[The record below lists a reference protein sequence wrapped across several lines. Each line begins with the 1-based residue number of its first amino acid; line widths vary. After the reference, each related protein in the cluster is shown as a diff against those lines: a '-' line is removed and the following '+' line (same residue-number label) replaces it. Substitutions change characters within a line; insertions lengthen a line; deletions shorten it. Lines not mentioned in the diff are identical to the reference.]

1 MLEVKENYLMHDYRN
16 HIGIIGGGIS
26 GLTLG
31 CALLKEGIPVAI
43 FEKMPQETSHGA
55 AISLSSNA
63 LRLLDRLDIYHD
75 LKNQSF
81 IHSEASIQGPQKEI
95 SSFQT
100 PEVITTRRQTLMS
113 LLYSRYLN
121 LGGEI
126 FHHHDLASF
135 DEVKCEV
142 EFTNENKFTLKH
154 LAACDGIRS
163 SIRDTFFAAN
173 QNPKYSGY
181 SAWRGIGK
189 SNLQKIHF
197 ALGPDSH
204 IVSYPINKEGD
215 VSFVAVKK
223 EDYQFKE
230 SWKEEG
236 SISDLLDDFSAY
248 DSKIFPALED
258 SVTLYKWGI
267 YIRSPLKSMI
277 AKNITLLGD
286 AAHPMVPF
294 LGQGACMAIEDSYS
308 FAMACKVH
316 MTNLAIAQEA
326 YDYVRSRRT
335 KKIQQ
340 LSMMQGR
347 VYHLKNSILVALRN
361 AAMRYTNIP
370 GNDLK
375 RIHDYDAH
383 NEMQM
388 HLAEHR
394 KKFF

>member
-1 MLEVKENYLMHDYRN
+1 MSDYRN
-16 HIGIIGGGIS
+16 HIGIIGGGIA

-31 CALLKEGIPVAI
+31 CALLKQDIPAII
-43 FEKMPQETSHGA
+43 FEKMSEETSHGA
-55 AISLSSNA
+55 AISLSFNA
-63 LRLLDRLDIYHD
+63 LCLLDRLDIYAD

-100 PEVITTRRQTLMS
+100 PEVLTTRRQALMS
-113 LLYSRYLN
+113 LLYSRYIK

-126 FHHHDLASF
+126 CHHHDLESF
-135 DEVKCEV
+135 DVVKSEVT
-142 EFTNENKFTLKH
+142 FTNQNKYALKH

-163 SIRDTFFAAN
+163 SIRDAFFAAN
-173 QNPKYSGY
+173 QDPKYSGY

-204 IVSYPINKEGD
+204 IVSYPINKDGD

-258 SVTLYKWGI
+258 SAQIYKWGI
-267 YIRSPLKSMI
+267 YIRPPLKSMI
-277 AKNITLLGD
+277 TKNITLLGD

-308 FAMACKVH
+308 FAMACKEH
-316 MTNLAIAQEA
+316 MTNLANAQTG
-326 YDYVRSRRT
+326 YDYVRSKRT

-340 LSMMQGR
+340 LSMMQGK
-347 VYHLKNSILVALRN
+347 VYHLKNPILVAARN
-361 AAMRYTNIP
+361 AIIKHTNIP

-383 NEMQM
+383 DEMQI
-388 HLAEHR
+388 HLT
-394 KKFF
+394 

>member
-1 MLEVKENYLMHDYRN
+1 MSDYRN

-31 CALLKEGIPVAI
+31 CALLKQGIPAII
-43 FEKMPQETSHGA
+43 FEKMSEETSHGA

-63 LRLLDRLDIYHD
+63 LRLLDRLDIYVD

-81 IHSEASIQGPQKEI
+81 IHSAASIQGPHREI

-100 PEVITTRRQTLMS
+100 PEVLTTRRQTLMS
-113 LLYSRYLN
+113 LLYSRYIN
-121 LGGEI
+121 LGGDI

-135 DEVKCEV
+135 DAVKCEV
-142 EFTNENKFTLKH
+142 TFTNENKYTLKH

-173 QNPKYSGY
+173 QDPKYSGY

-189 SNLQKIHF
+189 SSLQKIHF

-215 VSFVAVKK
+215 VSFVAVRK
-223 EDYQFKE
+223 ENYQFKE

-236 SISDLLDDFSAY
+236 SISDLLDDFSNY

-267 YIRSPLKSMI
+267 YIRPPLKSMI
-277 AKNITLLGD
+277 TNNITLLGD

-294 LGQGACMAIEDSYS
+294 LGQGACMAIEDAYS
-308 FAMACKVH
+308 FAIACNENIN
-316 MTNLAIAQEA
+316 NLEGAQA
-326 YDYVRSRRT
+326 DYDIVRNKRT
-335 KKIQQ
+335 KKIQF

-347 VYHLKNSILVALRN
+347 IYHMKNPLLVAARN
-361 AAMRYTNIP
+361 AIMKYTNIP

-383 NEMQM
+383 DEMKIYFALKGFGDRPSI
-388 HLAEHR
+388 H
-394 KKFF
+394 

>member
-1 MLEVKENYLMHDYRN
+1 MSNYRN
-16 HIGIIGGGIS
+16 HIGIIGGGIA

-31 CALLKEGIPVAI
+31 CALLKQGIPAII
-43 FEKMPQETSHGA
+43 FEKMSEETSHGA
-55 AISLSSNA
+55 AISLSFNA
-63 LRLLDRLDIYHD
+63 LCLLDRLDIYAD

-100 PEVITTRRQTLMS
+100 PEVLTTRRQTLMS
-113 LLYSRYLN
+113 LLYSRYIK

-126 FHHHDLASF
+126 CHHHDLESF
-135 DEVKCEV
+135 DVVKSEVT
-142 EFTNENKFTLKH
+142 FTNQNKYALKH

-163 SIRDTFFAAN
+163 SIRDAFFAAN
-173 QNPKYSGY
+173 QDPKYSGY

-204 IVSYPINKEGD
+204 IVSYPINKDGD

-258 SVTLYKWGI
+258 SAQIYKWGI
-267 YIRSPLKSMI
+267 YIRPPLKSMI
-277 AKNITLLGD
+277 TKNITLLGD

-308 FAMACKVH
+308 FAMACKEH
-316 MTNLAIAQEA
+316 MTNLANAQTD
-326 YDYVRSRRT
+326 YDYVRSKRT

-340 LSMMQGR
+340 LSMMQGK
-347 VYHLKNSILVALRN
+347 VYHLKNPILVAARN
-361 AAMRYTNIP
+361 AIIKHTNIP

-383 NEMQM
+383 NEMQI
-388 HLAEHR
+388 HLT
-394 KKFF
+394 

>member
-1 MLEVKENYLMHDYRN
+1 MSNYRN
-16 HIGIIGGGIS
+16 HIGIIGGGIA

-31 CALLKEGIPVAI
+31 CVLLKQDIPAII
-43 FEKMPQETSHGA
+43 FEKMPEETSHGA
-55 AISLSSNA
+55 AISLSANA
-63 LRLLDRLDIYHD
+63 LRLLDRLEIYND

-81 IHSEASIQGPQKEI
+81 VHSAASIQGPQKEI

-100 PEVITTRRQTLMS
+100 PEVLTTRRQTLMS
-113 LLYSRYLN
+113 LLYSRYIN

-126 FHHHDLASF
+126 FHHHDFASF
-135 DEVKCEV
+135 DVAKCEV
-142 EFTNENKFTLKH
+142 TFTNENKYTLKH

-173 QNPKYSGY
+173 QDPKYSGY

-215 VSFVAVKK
+215 VSFVAVRK

-236 SISDLLDDFSAY
+236 SVKDLQDDFSIY

-258 SVTLYKWGI
+258 SMPLYKWGI
-267 YIRSPLKSMI
+267 YIRPPLKSMI

-286 AAHPMVPF
+286 SAHPMVPF

-308 FAMACKVH
+308 FAMACKENIA
-316 MTNLAIAQEA
+316 NLSIAQQA
-326 YDYVRSRRT
+326 YDFVRSQRT
-335 KKIQQ
+335 KKIQR
-340 LSMMQGR
+340 LSMMQGKI
-347 VYHLKNSILVALRN
+347 YHMKNPLLVAARN
-361 AAMRYTNIP
+361 AVMKYTNIP

-375 RIHDYDAH
+375 KIHDYDAH
-383 NEMQM
+383 DEMQIY
-388 HLAEHR
+388 LAFGDLR
-394 KKFF
+394 YINSGKG

>member
-1 MLEVKENYLMHDYRN
+1 MSDYRN
-16 HIGIIGGGIS
+16 HIGIIGGGIA

-31 CALLKEGIPVAI
+31 CALLKQGIPAII
-43 FEKMPQETSHGA
+43 FEKMPEETSHGA

-63 LRLLDRLDIYHD
+63 LRLLDRLEIYND

-81 IHSEASIQGPQKEI
+81 VHSAASIQGPQKEI

-100 PEVITTRRQTLMS
+100 PEVLTTRRQTLMS
-113 LLYSRYLN
+113 LLYSRYID
-121 LGGEI
+121 LGGAI
-126 FHHHDLASF
+126 LHHHDFASF
-135 DEVKCEV
+135 DVAKCEV
-142 EFTNENKFTLKH
+142 TFTNENKYILKH

-173 QNPKYSGY
+173 QDPKYSGY

-236 SISDLLDDFSAY
+236 SVKDLQDDFSIY

-258 SVTLYKWGI
+258 SMPLYKWGI
-267 YIRSPLKSMI
+267 YIRPPLKSMI

-308 FAMACKVH
+308 FAMACKENIA
-316 MTNLAIAQEA
+316 NLSIAQQA
-326 YDYVRSRRT
+326 YDFVRSQRT
-335 KKIQQ
+335 KKIQR
-340 LSMMQGR
+340 LSMMQGKI
-347 VYHLKNSILVALRN
+347 YHMKNPLLVAARN
-361 AAMRYTNIP
+361 AVMKYTNIP

-383 NEMQM
+383 DEMQIY
-388 HLAEHR
+388 LAYGDLSHINSG
-394 KKFF
+394 KG

>member
-1 MLEVKENYLMHDYRN
+1 MSDYRN
-16 HIGIIGGGIS
+16 HIGIIGGGIA

-31 CALLKEGIPVAI
+31 CALLKQGIPAII
-43 FEKMPQETSHGA
+43 FEKMSEETSHGA
-55 AISLSSNA
+55 AISLSFNA
-63 LRLLDRLDIYHD
+63 LCLLDRLDIYAD

-100 PEVITTRRQTLMS
+100 PEVLTTRRQTLMS
-113 LLYSRYLN
+113 LLYSRYIK

-126 FHHHDLASF
+126 CHHHDLESF
-135 DEVKCEV
+135 DVVKSEVT
-142 EFTNENKFTLKH
+142 FTNQNKYALKH

-163 SIRDTFFAAN
+163 SIRDAFFAAN
-173 QNPKYSGY
+173 QDPKYSGY

-204 IVSYPINKEGD
+204 IVSYPINKDGD

-223 EDYQFKE
+223 EDYQFRE

-258 SVTLYKWGI
+258 SAQIYKWGI
-267 YIRSPLKSMI
+267 YIRPPLKSMI
-277 AKNITLLGD
+277 SKNITLLGD

-308 FAMACKVH
+308 FAMACKEH
-316 MTNLAIAQEA
+316 MTNLANAQTD
-326 YDYVRSRRT
+326 YDYVRSKRT

-340 LSMMQGR
+340 LSMMQGK
-347 VYHLKNSILVALRN
+347 VYHLKNPILVAARN
-361 AAMRYTNIP
+361 AIIKHTNIP

-383 NEMQM
+383 DEMQI
-388 HLAEHR
+388 HLT
-394 KKFF
+394 

>member
-1 MLEVKENYLMHDYRN
+1 MTDHRN
-16 HIGIIGGGIS
+16 HIGIIGGGIA

-31 CALLKEGIPVAI
+31 CALLKEGIPAII
-43 FEKMPQETSHGA
+43 FEKMPEETSHGA

-63 LRLLDRLDIYHD
+63 LRLLDRLDIYND
-75 LKNQSF
+75 LKDQSF
-81 IHSEASIQGPQKEI
+81 VHSAASIQGPQMGI

-100 PEVITTRRQTLMS
+100 PEVLTTHRQTLML
-113 LLYSRYLN
+113 LLYSRYIN

-126 FHHHDLASF
+126 VHHHDLANF
-135 DEVKCEV
+135 DEVKRIAT
-142 EFTNENKFTLKH
+142 FTNKNEYILKH

-173 QNPKYSGY
+173 QDPKYSGY

-189 SNLQKIHF
+189 SDLQKIHF

-215 VSFVAVKK
+215 VSFVAVRK

-236 SISDLLDDFSAY
+236 SISDLLDDFSIY
-248 DSKIFPALED
+248 DSKIFPELED
-258 SVTLYKWGI
+258 SMPLYKWGI
-267 YIRSPLKSMI
+267 YIRPPLKSMI

-294 LGQGACMAIEDSYS
+294 LGQGACMAIEDAYS
-308 FAMACKVH
+308 FAMACKEKIA
-316 MTNLAIAQEA
+316 NLRDAQEA
-326 YDYVRSRRT
+326 YDFVRSKRT
-335 KKIQQ
+335 KKIQR
-340 LSMMQGR
+340 LSMMQGKI
-347 VYHLKNSILVALRN
+347 YHMKNPLLVSARN
-361 AAMRYTNIP
+361 AVMKYTNIP

-383 NEMQM
+383 DEMQIY
-388 HLAEHR
+388 LALSDLR
-394 KKFF
+394 A

>member
-1 MLEVKENYLMHDYRN
+1 MSDYRN
-16 HIGIIGGGIS
+16 HIGIIGGGIA

-31 CALLKEGIPVAI
+31 CALLEQGIPAII
-43 FEKMPQETSHGA
+43 FEKMPEETSHGA

-63 LRLLDRLDIYHD
+63 LRLLDRLEIYND

-81 IHSEASIQGPQKEI
+81 VHSAASIQGPQKEI
-95 SSFQT
+95 SSFPT
-100 PEVITTRRQTLMS
+100 PEVLTTRRQTLMS
-113 LLYSRYLN
+113 LLYSRYIN

-126 FHHHDLASF
+126 FHHHDFASF
-135 DEVKCEV
+135 DVAKCEV
-142 EFTNENKFTLKH
+142 TFTNENKYTLKH

-173 QNPKYSGY
+173 QDPKYSGY

-236 SISDLLDDFSAY
+236 SVKDLLDDFSIY

-258 SVTLYKWGI
+258 SMPLYKWGI
-267 YIRSPLKSMI
+267 YIRPPLKSMI

-294 LGQGACMAIEDSYS
+294 LGQGACMAIEDTYS
-308 FAMACKVH
+308 FAMACNENIA
-316 MTNLAIAQEA
+316 NLEDAQA
-326 YDYVRSRRT
+326 DYDFVRNKRT
-335 KKIQQ
+335 KKIQF

-347 VYHLKNSILVALRN
+347 IYHMKNPLLVAARN
-361 AAMRYTNIP
+361 VTMKYTNIP

-375 RIHDYDAH
+375 RIHDYDVH
-383 NEMQM
+383 DEMKIYFA
-388 HLAEHR
+388 LKGLR
-394 KKFF
+394 PPTITY

>member
-1 MLEVKENYLMHDYRN
+1 MSDYRN
-16 HIGIIGGGIS
+16 HIGIIGGGIA

-31 CALLKEGIPVAI
+31 CALLKQGIPAII
-43 FEKMPQETSHGA
+43 FEKMSEETSHGA
-55 AISLSSNA
+55 AISLSFNA
-63 LRLLDRLDIYHD
+63 LCLLDRLDIYAD
-75 LKNQSF
+75 LKKQSF

-100 PEVITTRRQTLMS
+100 PEVLTTRRQTLMS
-113 LLYSRYLN
+113 LLYSRYIK

-126 FHHHDLASF
+126 CHHHDLESF
-135 DEVKCEV
+135 DVVKSEVT
-142 EFTNENKFTLKH
+142 FTNQNKYALKH

-163 SIRDTFFAAN
+163 SIRDAFFAAN
-173 QNPKYSGY
+173 QDPKYSGY

-204 IVSYPINKEGD
+204 IVSYPINKDGD

-258 SVTLYKWGI
+258 SAQIYKWGI
-267 YIRSPLKSMI
+267 YIRPPLKSMI
-277 AKNITLLGD
+277 TKNITLLGD

-308 FAMACKVH
+308 FAMACKEH
-316 MTNLAIAQEA
+316 MTNLANAQTD
-326 YDYVRSRRT
+326 YDYVRSKRT

-340 LSMMQGR
+340 LSMMQGK
-347 VYHLKNSILVALRN
+347 VYHLKNPILVAARN
-361 AAMRYTNIP
+361 AIIKHTNIP

-383 NEMQM
+383 DEMQI
-388 HLAEHR
+388 HLT
-394 KKFF
+394 

>member
-1 MLEVKENYLMHDYRN
+1 MSDYRN
-16 HIGIIGGGIS
+16 HIGIIGGGIA

-31 CALLKEGIPVAI
+31 CALLKQGIPAII
-43 FEKMPQETSHGA
+43 FEKMPEETSHGA

-63 LRLLDRLDIYHD
+63 LCLLDRLEIYND

-81 IHSEASIQGPQKEI
+81 VHSAASIQGPQKEI
-95 SSFQT
+95 SSFQI
-100 PEVITTRRQTLMS
+100 PEVLTTRRQTLMS
-113 LLYSRYLN
+113 LMYSRYID
-121 LGGEI
+121 LGGAI
-126 FHHHDLASF
+126 LHHHDFASF
-135 DEVKCEV
+135 DVAKCEV
-142 EFTNENKFTLKH
+142 TFTNENKYILKH

-173 QNPKYSGY
+173 QDPKYSGY

-204 IVSYPINKEGD
+204 IVSYPINKEGE

-236 SISDLLDDFSAY
+236 SISDLLDDFSAF
-248 DSKIFPALED
+248 DSKIFPELED

-267 YIRSPLKSMI
+267 YIRPPLKSLI
-277 AKNITLLGD
+277 SKNITLLGD

-308 FAMACKVH
+308 FAMACREH
-316 MTNLAIAQEA
+316 IFNMANAQEA
-326 YDYVRSRRT
+326 YDYVRSKRT

-340 LSMMQGR
+340 LSMMQGK
-347 VYHLKNSILVALRN
+347 VYHLKNPILVAMRN
-361 AAMRYTNIP
+361 ATMRYTNIP

-383 NEMQM
+383 DEMQM
-388 HLAEHR
+388 HLA
-394 KKFF
+394 

>member
-1 MLEVKENYLMHDYRN
+1 MSDYRN
-16 HIGIIGGGIS
+16 HIGIIGGGIA

-31 CALLKEGIPVAI
+31 CALLEQGIPAII
-43 FEKMPQETSHGA
+43 FEKMPEETSHGA

-63 LRLLDRLDIYHD
+63 LRLLDKLEIYND

-81 IHSEASIQGPQKEI
+81 VHSAASIQGPQMEI
-95 SSFQT
+95 SSFTT
-100 PEVITTRRQTLMS
+100 PEVLTTRRQTLMS
-113 LLYSRYLN
+113 LLYSRYIN

-126 FHHHDLASF
+126 FYHHDFARF
-135 DEVKCEV
+135 DVAKCEV
-142 EFTNENKFTLKH
+142 TFTNENKYTLKH

-173 QNPKYSGY
+173 QDPKYSGY

-236 SISDLLDDFSAY
+236 SVKDLQDDFSIY

-258 SVTLYKWGI
+258 SMPLYKWGI
-267 YIRSPLKSMI
+267 YIRPPLKSMI

-294 LGQGACMAIEDSYS
+294 LGQGACMSIEDSYS
-308 FAMACKVH
+308 FAMAFKENIA
-316 MTNLAIAQEA
+316 NLSIAQQA
-326 YDYVRSRRT
+326 YDFVRSQRT
-335 KKIQQ
+335 KKIQR
-340 LSMMQGR
+340 LSMMQGKI
-347 VYHLKNSILVALRN
+347 YHMKNPLLVAARN
-361 AAMRYTNIP
+361 AVMKYTNIP

-375 RIHDYDAH
+375 KIHNYDAH
-383 NEMQM
+383 DEMQM
-388 HLAEHR
+388 HLAFGDLR
-394 KKFF
+394 YINSGKG

>member
-1 MLEVKENYLMHDYRN
+1 MSDYRN
-16 HIGIIGGGIS
+16 HIGIIGGGIA

-31 CALLKEGIPVAI
+31 CALLEQGIPAII
-43 FEKMPQETSHGA
+43 FEKMPEETSHGA

-63 LRLLDRLDIYHD
+63 LRLLDKLEIYND

-81 IHSEASIQGPQKEI
+81 VHSAASIQGPQMEI
-95 SSFQT
+95 SSFTT
-100 PEVITTRRQTLMS
+100 PEVLTTRRQTLMS
-113 LLYSRYLN
+113 LLYSRYIN

-126 FHHHDLASF
+126 FHHHDFARF
-135 DEVKCEV
+135 DVAKCEV
-142 EFTNENKFTLKH
+142 TFTNENKYTLKH

-173 QNPKYSGY
+173 QDPKYSGY

-236 SISDLLDDFSAY
+236 SVKDLQDDFSIY

-258 SVTLYKWGI
+258 SMPLYKWGI
-267 YIRSPLKSMI
+267 YIRPPLKSMI

-294 LGQGACMAIEDSYS
+294 LGQGACMSIEDSYS
-308 FAMACKVH
+308 FAMAFKENIA
-316 MTNLAIAQEA
+316 NLSIAQQA
-326 YDYVRSRRT
+326 YDFVRSQRT
-335 KKIQQ
+335 KKIQR
-340 LSMMQGR
+340 LSMMQGKI
-347 VYHLKNSILVALRN
+347 YHMKNPLLVAARN
-361 AAMRYTNIP
+361 AVMKYTNIP

-375 RIHDYDAH
+375 KIHNYDAH
-383 NEMQM
+383 DEMQM
-388 HLAEHR
+388 HLAFGDLR
-394 KKFF
+394 YINSGKG

>member
-1 MLEVKENYLMHDYRN
+1 MSDYRN

-31 CALLKEGIPVAI
+31 CALLKQGIPAII
-43 FEKMPQETSHGA
+43 FEKMPEETSHGA
-55 AISLSSNA
+55 AISLSLNA
-63 LRLLDRLDIYHD
+63 LRLLDRLDIYDD

-81 IHSEASIQGPQKEI
+81 IHSAASIQGPHREI

-100 PEVITTRRQTLMS
+100 PEVLTTRRQTLMS
-113 LLYSRYLN
+113 LLYSRYIN

-135 DEVKCEV
+135 DAVKCEAS
-142 EFTNENKFTLKH
+142 FTNKNKFILKH
-154 LAACDGIRS
+154 LSACDGIRS

-204 IVSYPINKEGD
+204 IVSYPVNKEGD

-223 EDYQFKE
+223 EYYEFRE

-236 SISDLLDDFSAY
+236 STSDLLDDFSAY

-258 SVTLYKWGI
+258 SGTLYKWGI
-267 YIRSPLKSMI
+267 YIRPPLKSMI
-277 AKNITLLGD
+277 TNNITLLGD

-294 LGQGACMAIEDSYS
+294 LGQGACIAIEDSYS
-308 FAMACKVH
+308 FAMACKEH
-316 MTNLAIAQEA
+316 MTSLASAQAA
-326 YDYVRSRRT
+326 YDFVRSKRT
-335 KKIQQ
+335 KKIQR
-340 LSMMQGR
+340 LSMMQGKI
-347 VYHLKNSILVALRN
+347 YHAKNPLLVAARN
-361 AAMRYTNIP
+361 AVMKYTSIP

-375 RIHDYDAH
+375 KIHDYDAH
-383 NEMQM
+383 DEMQIYLACGDLRSI
-388 HLAEHR
+388 HL
-394 KKFF
+394 

>member
-1 MLEVKENYLMHDYRN
+1 MIDYRN
-16 HIGIIGGGIS
+16 HIGIIGGGIA

-31 CALLKEGIPVAI
+31 CALLKQGIPAII
-43 FEKMPQETSHGA
+43 FEKMSEETSHGA
-55 AISLSSNA
+55 AISLSFNA
-63 LRLLDRLDIYHD
+63 LCLLDRLDIYAD

-100 PEVITTRRQTLMS
+100 PEVLTTRRQALMS
-113 LLYSRYLN
+113 LLYSRYIK

-126 FHHHDLASF
+126 CHHHDLESF
-135 DEVKCEV
+135 DVVKSEVT
-142 EFTNENKFTLKH
+142 FTNQNKYALKH

-163 SIRDTFFAAN
+163 SIRDAFFAAN
-173 QNPKYSGY
+173 QDPKYSGY

-204 IVSYPINKEGD
+204 IVSYPINKDGD

-223 EDYQFKE
+223 EDYQFRE

-258 SVTLYKWGI
+258 SAQIYKWGI
-267 YIRSPLKSMI
+267 YIRPPLKSMI
-277 AKNITLLGD
+277 TKNITLLGD

-308 FAMACKVH
+308 FAMACKEH
-316 MTNLAIAQEA
+316 MTNLANAQTD
-326 YDYVRSRRT
+326 YDYVRSKRT

-340 LSMMQGR
+340 LSMIQGK
-347 VYHLKNSILVALRN
+347 VYHLKNPILVAARN
-361 AAMRYTNIP
+361 AIIKHTNIP

-383 NEMQM
+383 DEMQI
-388 HLAEHR
+388 HLS
-394 KKFF
+394 

>member
-1 MLEVKENYLMHDYRN
+1 MSDYRN
-16 HIGIIGGGIS
+16 HIGIIGGGIA

-31 CALLKEGIPVAI
+31 CALLKQGIPAII
-43 FEKMPQETSHGA
+43 FEKMSEETSHGA
-55 AISLSSNA
+55 AISLSFNA
-63 LRLLDRLDIYHD
+63 LCLLDRLDIYAD

-100 PEVITTRRQTLMS
+100 PEVLTTRRQTLMS
-113 LLYSRYLN
+113 LLYSRYIK

-126 FHHHDLASF
+126 CHHHDLESF
-135 DEVKCEV
+135 DVVKSEVT
-142 EFTNENKFTLKH
+142 FTNQNKYALKH

-173 QNPKYSGY
+173 QDPKYSGY

-204 IVSYPINKEGD
+204 IVSYPINKDGD

-236 SISDLLDDFSAY
+236 SVSDLLDDFSAY

-258 SVTLYKWGI
+258 SAQIYKWGI
-267 YIRSPLKSMI
+267 YIRPPLKSMI
-277 AKNITLLGD
+277 TKNITLLGD

-308 FAMACKVH
+308 FAMACKEH
-316 MTNLAIAQEA
+316 MTNLANAQTD
-326 YDYVRSRRT
+326 YDYVRSKRT

-340 LSMMQGR
+340 LSMMQGK
-347 VYHLKNSILVALRN
+347 VYHLKNPILVAARN
-361 AAMRYTNIP
+361 AIIKHTNTP

-383 NEMQM
+383 DEMQI
-388 HLAEHR
+388 HLT
-394 KKFF
+394 

>member
-1 MLEVKENYLMHDYRN
+1 MSDYRN
-16 HIGIIGGGIS
+16 HIGIIGGGIA

-31 CALLKEGIPVAI
+31 CALLEQGIPAII
-43 FEKMPQETSHGA
+43 FEKMPEETSHGA

-63 LRLLDRLDIYHD
+63 LRLLDKLEIYND

-81 IHSEASIQGPQKEI
+81 VHSAASIQGPQMEI
-95 SSFQT
+95 SSFTT
-100 PEVITTRRQTLMS
+100 PEVLTTRRQTLMS
-113 LLYSRYLN
+113 LLYSRYIN

-126 FHHHDLASF
+126 FHHHDFARF
-135 DEVKCEV
+135 DVAKCEV
-142 EFTNENKFTLKH
+142 TFTNENKYTLKH

-173 QNPKYSGY
+173 QDPKYSGY

-236 SISDLLDDFSAY
+236 SVKDLQDDFSIY

-258 SVTLYKWGI
+258 SMPLYKWGI
-267 YIRSPLKSMI
+267 YIRPPLKSMI

-294 LGQGACMAIEDSYS
+294 LGQGACMSIEDSYS
-308 FAMACKVH
+308 FAMACKENIA
-316 MTNLAIAQEA
+316 NLSIAQQA
-326 YDYVRSRRT
+326 YDFVRSQRT
-335 KKIQQ
+335 KKIQR
-340 LSMMQGR
+340 LSMMQGKI
-347 VYHLKNSILVALRN
+347 YHMKNPLLVAARN
-361 AAMRYTNIP
+361 AVMKYTNIP

-375 RIHDYDAH
+375 KIHNYDAH
-383 NEMQM
+383 DEMQM
-388 HLAEHR
+388 HLAFGDLR
-394 KKFF
+394 YINSGKG

>member
-1 MLEVKENYLMHDYRN
+1 MSDYRK
-16 HIGIIGGGIS
+16 HIGIIGGGIA

-31 CALLKEGIPVAI
+31 CALLKQGIPAII
-43 FEKMPQETSHGA
+43 FEKMSEETSHGA
-55 AISLSSNA
+55 AISLSFNA
-63 LRLLDRLDIYHD
+63 LCLLDRLDIYAD

-100 PEVITTRRQTLMS
+100 PEVLTTRRQTLMS
-113 LLYSRYLN
+113 LLYSRYIK

-126 FHHHDLASF
+126 CHHHDLESF
-135 DEVKCEV
+135 DVVKSEVT
-142 EFTNENKFTLKH
+142 FTNQNKYALKH

-163 SIRDTFFAAN
+163 SIRDAFFAAN
-173 QNPKYSGY
+173 QDPKYSGY

-204 IVSYPINKEGD
+204 IVSYPINKDGD

-258 SVTLYKWGI
+258 SAQIYKWGI
-267 YIRSPLKSMI
+267 YIRPPLKSMI
-277 AKNITLLGD
+277 TKNITLLGD

-308 FAMACKVH
+308 FAMACKEH
-316 MTNLAIAQEA
+316 MTNLANAQTD
-326 YDYVRSRRT
+326 YDYVRSKRT

-340 LSMMQGR
+340 LSMMQGK
-347 VYHLKNSILVALRN
+347 VYHLKNPILVAARN
-361 AAMRYTNIP
+361 AIIKHTNIP

-383 NEMQM
+383 NEMQI
-388 HLAEHR
+388 HLT
-394 KKFF
+394 

>member
-1 MLEVKENYLMHDYRN
+1 MSDYRN
-16 HIGIIGGGIS
+16 HIGIIGGGIA

-31 CALLKEGIPVAI
+31 CALLKQGIPAII
-43 FEKMPQETSHGA
+43 FEKMSEETSHGA
-55 AISLSSNA
+55 AISLSFNA
-63 LRLLDRLDIYHD
+63 LCLLDRLDIYAD

-100 PEVITTRRQTLMS
+100 PEVLTTRRQTLMS
-113 LLYSRYLN
+113 LLYSRYIK

-126 FHHHDLASF
+126 CHHHDLESF
-135 DEVKCEV
+135 DVVKSEVT
-142 EFTNENKFTLKH
+142 FTNQNKYALKH

-163 SIRDTFFAAN
+163 SIRDAFFAAN
-173 QNPKYSGY
+173 QDPKYSGY

-204 IVSYPINKEGD
+204 IVSYPINKDGD

-258 SVTLYKWGI
+258 SAQIYKWGI
-267 YIRSPLKSMI
+267 YIRPPLKSMI
-277 AKNITLLGD
+277 TKNITLLGD

-308 FAMACKVH
+308 FAMACKEH
-316 MTNLAIAQEA
+316 MTNLENAQTD
-326 YDYVRSRRT
+326 YDYVRSKRT

-340 LSMMQGR
+340 LSMMQGK
-347 VYHLKNSILVALRN
+347 VYHLKNPILVAARN
-361 AAMRYTNIP
+361 AIIKHTNIP

-383 NEMQM
+383 DEMQI
-388 HLAEHR
+388 HLT
-394 KKFF
+394 

>member
-1 MLEVKENYLMHDYRN
+1 MSDYRN
-16 HIGIIGGGIS
+16 HIGIIGGGIA

-31 CALLKEGIPVAI
+31 CALLKQGIPAII
-43 FEKMPQETSHGA
+43 FEKMSEETSHGA
-55 AISLSSNA
+55 AISLSFNA
-63 LRLLDRLDIYHD
+63 LCLLDRLDIYAD

-100 PEVITTRRQTLMS
+100 PEVLTTRRQTLMS
-113 LLYSRYLN
+113 LLYSRYIK

-126 FHHHDLASF
+126 CHHHDLESF
-135 DEVKCEV
+135 DVVKSEVT
-142 EFTNENKFTLKH
+142 FTNKNKYALKH

-163 SIRDTFFAAN
+163 SIRDAFFAAN
-173 QNPKYSGY
+173 QDPKYSGY

-258 SVTLYKWGI
+258 SAQIYKWGI
-267 YIRSPLKSMI
+267 YIRPPLKSMI

-308 FAMACKVH
+308 FAMACKEH
-316 MTNLAIAQEA
+316 MTNLANAQTD
-326 YDYVRSRRT
+326 YDYVRSKRT

-340 LSMMQGR
+340 LSMMQGK
-347 VYHLKNSILVALRN
+347 VYHLKNPILVAARN
-361 AAMRYTNIP
+361 AIIKHTNIP

-383 NEMQM
+383 DEMQI
-388 HLAEHR
+388 HLT
-394 KKFF
+394 

>member
-1 MLEVKENYLMHDYRN
+1 
-16 HIGIIGGGIS
+16 
-26 GLTLG
+26 
-31 CALLKEGIPVAI
+31 
-43 FEKMPQETSHGA
+43 MPEETSHGA

-63 LRLLDRLDIYHD
+63 LRLLDRLDIYTE
-75 LKNQSF
+75 LKDQSF

-100 PEVITTRRQTLMS
+100 PEVLTTRRQTLMS
-113 LLYSRYLN
+113 LLYSRYIN

-126 FHHHDLASF
+126 YHDHDLESF
-135 DEVKCEV
+135 DVVKCEAR
-142 EFTNENKFTLKH
+142 FTNKNQYNLKH

-173 QNPKYSGY
+173 QDPKYSGY

-189 SNLQKIHF
+189 SSLQRIHF

-204 IVSYPINKEGD
+204 IVSYPINKNGD

-223 EDYQFKE
+223 ENYQFQE
-230 SWKEEG
+230 SWKEKG
-236 SISDLLDDFSAY
+236 SVKDLLDDFSIY

-258 SVTLYKWGI
+258 SMPLYKWGI
-267 YIRSPLKSMI
+267 YIRPSLKSMI

-294 LGQGACMAIEDSYS
+294 LGQGACMAIEDTYS
-308 FAMACKVH
+308 FAMACKENIA
-316 MTNLAIAQEA
+316 NLQEAQEA
-326 YDYVRSRRT
+326 YDFVRSKRT
-335 KKIQQ
+335 KKIQK
-340 LSMMQGR
+340 LSMMQGKI
-347 VYHLKNSILVALRN
+347 YHMKNPLLVAARN
-361 AAMRYTNIP
+361 SVMKYTNIP

-383 NEMQM
+383 EEMQTY
-388 HLAEHR
+388 LAFGNLR
-394 KKFF
+394 SINS

>member
-1 MLEVKENYLMHDYRN
+1 MSDYRN
-16 HIGIIGGGIS
+16 HIGIIGGGIA

-31 CALLKEGIPVAI
+31 CALLKQGIPAII
-43 FEKMPQETSHGA
+43 FEKMSEETSHGA
-55 AISLSSNA
+55 AISLSFNA
-63 LRLLDRLDIYHD
+63 LCLLDRLDIYAD

-100 PEVITTRRQTLMS
+100 PEVLTTRRQALMS
-113 LLYSRYLN
+113 LLYSRYIK

-126 FHHHDLASF
+126 CHHHDLESF
-135 DEVKCEV
+135 DVVKSEVT
-142 EFTNENKFTLKH
+142 FTNQNKYALKH

-163 SIRDTFFAAN
+163 SIRDAFFAAN
-173 QNPKYSGY
+173 QDPKYSGY

-204 IVSYPINKEGD
+204 IVSYPINKDGD

-258 SVTLYKWGI
+258 SAQIYKWGI
-267 YIRSPLKSMI
+267 YIRPPLKSMI
-277 AKNITLLGD
+277 TKNITLLGD

-308 FAMACKVH
+308 FAMACKEH
-316 MTNLAIAQEA
+316 MTNLANAQTD
-326 YDYVRSRRT
+326 YDYVRSKRT

-340 LSMMQGR
+340 LSMMQGK
-347 VYHLKNSILVALRN
+347 VYHLKNPILVAARN
-361 AAMRYTNIP
+361 AIIKHTNIP

-383 NEMQM
+383 NEMQI
-388 HLAEHR
+388 HLT
-394 KKFF
+394 

>member
-1 MLEVKENYLMHDYRN
+1 MSDYRN
-16 HIGIIGGGIS
+16 HIGIIGGGIA

-31 CALLKEGIPVAI
+31 CALLKQGIPAII
-43 FEKMPQETSHGA
+43 FEKMSEETSHGA
-55 AISLSSNA
+55 AISLSFNA
-63 LRLLDRLDIYHD
+63 LCLLDRLDIYAD

-100 PEVITTRRQTLMS
+100 PEVLTTRRQTLIS
-113 LLYSRYLN
+113 LLYSRYIK

-126 FHHHDLASF
+126 CHHYDLESF
-135 DEVKCEV
+135 DVVKSEVT
-142 EFTNENKFTLKH
+142 FTNQNKYALKH

-163 SIRDTFFAAN
+163 SIRDAFFAAN
-173 QNPKYSGY
+173 QDPKYSGY

-204 IVSYPINKEGD
+204 IVSYPINKDGD

-236 SISDLLDDFSAY
+236 SISDLLDDFFAY

-258 SVTLYKWGI
+258 SAQIYKWGI
-267 YIRSPLKSMI
+267 YIRPPLKSMI
-277 AKNITLLGD
+277 TKNITLLGD

-308 FAMACKVH
+308 FAMACKEH
-316 MTNLAIAQEA
+316 MTNLANAQTD
-326 YDYVRSRRT
+326 YDYVRSKRT

-340 LSMMQGR
+340 LSMMQGK
-347 VYHLKNSILVALRN
+347 VYHLKNPILVAARN
-361 AAMRYTNIP
+361 AIIKHTNIP

-375 RIHDYDAH
+375 RIHEYDAH
-383 NEMQM
+383 DEMQI
-388 HLAEHR
+388 HLT
-394 KKFF
+394 

>member
-1 MLEVKENYLMHDYRN
+1 MSDYRN
-16 HIGIIGGGIS
+16 HIGIIGGGIA

-31 CALLKEGIPVAI
+31 CALLKQGIPAII
-43 FEKMPQETSHGA
+43 FEKMPEETSHGA

-63 LRLLDRLDIYHD
+63 LCLLDRLEIYND

-81 IHSEASIQGPQKEI
+81 VHSAASIQGPQKEI
-95 SSFQT
+95 SSFQI
-100 PEVITTRRQTLMS
+100 PEVLTTRRQTLMS
-113 LLYSRYLN
+113 LMYSRYID
-121 LGGEI
+121 LGGAI
-126 FHHHDLASF
+126 LHHHDFASF
-135 DEVKCEV
+135 DVAKCEV
-142 EFTNENKFTLKH
+142 TFTNENKYILKH

-173 QNPKYSGY
+173 QDPKYSGY

-204 IVSYPINKEGD
+204 IVSYPINKEGE

-236 SISDLLDDFSAY
+236 SISDLLNDFSAF
-248 DSKIFPALED
+248 DSKIFPELED

-267 YIRSPLKSMI
+267 YIRPPLKSLI
-277 AKNITLLGD
+277 SKNITLLGD

-308 FAMACKVH
+308 FAMACREH
-316 MTNLAIAQEA
+316 IFNMANAQEA
-326 YDYVRSRRT
+326 YDYVRSKRT

-340 LSMMQGR
+340 LSMMQGK
-347 VYHLKNSILVALRN
+347 VYHLKNPILVAMRN
-361 AAMRYTNIP
+361 ATMRYTNIP

-383 NEMQM
+383 DEMQM
-388 HLAEHR
+388 HLA
-394 KKFF
+394 

>member
-1 MLEVKENYLMHDYRN
+1 MSDYRN
-16 HIGIIGGGIS
+16 HIGIIGGGIA

-31 CALLKEGIPVAI
+31 CALLKQGIPAII
-43 FEKMPQETSHGA
+43 FEKMSEETSHGA
-55 AISLSSNA
+55 AISLSFNA
-63 LRLLDRLDIYHD
+63 LCLLDRLDIYAD

-100 PEVITTRRQTLMS
+100 PEVLTTRRQTLMS
-113 LLYSRYLN
+113 LLYSRYIK

-126 FHHHDLASF
+126 CHHHDLESF
-135 DEVKCEV
+135 DVVKSEVT
-142 EFTNENKFTLKH
+142 FTNQNKYALKH

-163 SIRDTFFAAN
+163 SIRDAFFAAN
-173 QNPKYSGY
+173 QDPKYSGY

-189 SNLQKIHF
+189 SSLQKIHF

-204 IVSYPINKEGD
+204 IVSYPINKDGD

-223 EDYQFKE
+223 EDYQFRE

-258 SVTLYKWGI
+258 SAQIYKWGI
-267 YIRSPLKSMI
+267 YIRPPLKSMI
-277 AKNITLLGD
+277 TKNITLLGD

-308 FAMACKVH
+308 FAMACKEH
-316 MTNLAIAQEA
+316 MTNLANAQTG
-326 YDYVRSRRT
+326 YDYVRSKRT

-340 LSMMQGR
+340 LSMMQGK
-347 VYHLKNSILVALRN
+347 VYHLKNPILVAARN
-361 AAMRYTNIP
+361 AIIKHTNIP

-383 NEMQM
+383 DEMQI
-388 HLAEHR
+388 HLT
-394 KKFF
+394 

>member
-1 MLEVKENYLMHDYRN
+1 MSDYRN
-16 HIGIIGGGIS
+16 HIGIIGGGIA

-31 CALLKEGIPVAI
+31 CALLKQDIPVII
-43 FEKMPQETSHGA
+43 FEKMPEETSHGA

-63 LRLLDRLDIYHD
+63 LRLLDRLEIYND

-81 IHSEASIQGPQKEI
+81 VHSAASIQGPQKEI
-95 SSFQT
+95 SSFPT
-100 PEVITTRRQTLMS
+100 PEVLTTRRQTLMS
-113 LLYSRYLN
+113 LLYSRYIN

-126 FHHHDLASF
+126 FHHHDFASF
-135 DEVKCEV
+135 DVAKCEV
-142 EFTNENKFTLKH
+142 TFNNENKYTLKH

-173 QNPKYSGY
+173 QDPKYSGY

-236 SISDLLDDFSAY
+236 SVKDLLDDFSIY

-258 SVTLYKWGI
+258 SMPLYKWGI

-277 AKNITLLGD
+277 ARNITLLGD

-294 LGQGACMAIEDSYS
+294 LGQGACMAIEDSHS
-308 FAMACKVH
+308 FAMACKENIA
-316 MTNLAIAQEA
+316 NLSIAQQA
-326 YDYVRSRRT
+326 YDFVRSQRT
-335 KKIQQ
+335 KKIQR
-340 LSMMQGR
+340 LSMMQGKI
-347 VYHLKNSILVALRN
+347 YHMKNPLLVAARN
-361 AAMRYTNIP
+361 AVMKYTNIP

-375 RIHDYDAH
+375 KIHDYDAH
-383 NEMQM
+383 DEMQI
-388 HLAEHR
+388 
-394 KKFF
+394 FFSF

>member
-1 MLEVKENYLMHDYRN
+1 MIDYRN

-31 CALLKEGIPVAI
+31 CALLKQGIPAII
-43 FEKMPQETSHGA
+43 FEKMPEETSHGA

-63 LRLLDRLDIYHD
+63 LRLLDRLDIYVD
-75 LKNQSF
+75 LKDQSF
-81 IHSEASIQGPQKEI
+81 IHSAASIQGPHREI

-100 PEVITTRRQTLMS
+100 PEVLTTRRQTLMS
-113 LLYSRYLN
+113 LLYSRYKN

-126 FHHHDLASF
+126 FHLHDLASF
-135 DEVKCEV
+135 DAVKCEAA
-142 EFTNENKFTLKH
+142 FTNENKYILKH

-173 QNPKYSGY
+173 QDPKYSGY

-236 SISDLLDDFSAY
+236 SVKDLQDDFSIY
-248 DSKIFPALED
+248 DSKIFPALEN
-258 SVTLYKWGI
+258 SMPLYKWGI
-267 YIRSPLKSMI
+267 YIRPPLKSMI

-308 FAMACKVH
+308 FAMACKENIA
-316 MTNLAIAQEA
+316 NLSIAQQA
-326 YDYVRSRRT
+326 YDFVRSQRT
-335 KKIQQ
+335 KKIQR
-340 LSMMQGR
+340 LSMMQGKI
-347 VYHLKNSILVALRN
+347 YHMKNPLLVAARN
-361 AAMRYTNIP
+361 AVMKYTNIP

-375 RIHDYDAH
+375 KIHDYDAH
-383 NEMQM
+383 DEIQIY
-388 HLAEHR
+388 LAFGDLR
-394 KKFF
+394 YINSGKG